1 MNPPLNA
8 MPGRTGWAVLGLL
21 LNTLVWGLSW
31 LPLRWLE
38 GLGLHALWSSALF
51 YLVSMVVLSLWHRG
65 ALAAVLRHPALW
77 LLALASGSTN
87 AAFNVAVTLSDVLRV
102 VLLFYLSPLWTVFL
116 ARLLLGEPLTPM
128 AAVRVLM
135 GLAGAAVVLW
145 PEGGGWPWPRST
157 GEVLGLLGGVCFALN
172 NVLLRRLSRHTE
184 GSRAMAMFVGG
195 VVVPAGMAIVLSA
208 QGIVPGLPAPAATW
222 MLGGAAVALAF
233 LVANLGL
240 QYGAARLPANV
251 TSVVMLAEI
260 VIAAISAVALGAG
273 VITGPLVAGAS
284 LILAAALLAAWKP

>member
-1 MNPPLNA
+1 MSGLPV
-8 MPGRTGWAVLGLL
+8 GTWAVAGLL
-21 LNTLVWGLSW
+21 LNALIWGLSW

-51 YLVSMVVLSLWHRG
+51 YLVSMVVLSLWRPS
-65 ALAAVLRHPALW
+65 ALREVLAHPALW

-102 VLLFYLSPLWTVFL
+102 VLLFYLSPLWTVLL
-116 ARLLLGEPLTPM
+116 ARLVLAEPLSWG
-128 AAVRVLM
+128 AALRVLM

-157 GEVLGLLGGVCFALN
+157 GEGLGLLGGACFALN
-172 NVLLRRLSRHTE
+172 NVLLRRLSQHAE
-184 GSRAMAMFVGG
+184 GARAMAMFVGG
-195 VVVPAGMAIVLSA
+195 VVVPAGLATVLSA
-208 QGIVPGLPAPAATW
+208 QGIVPALPPLATPW
-222 MLGGAAVALAF
+222 LLGGAAVALAF

-251 TSVVMLAEI
+251 TSVVMLSEI
-260 VIAAISAVALGAG
+260 VFASLSAVALGAG
-273 VITGPLVAGAS
+273 VITAPLILGAG
-284 LILAAALLAAWKP
+284 LILAAALMAAWKP